1 MLLLSLRPILG
12 DLHHGNNNLLI
23 LFLIVSMLY
32 AWRRGYDI
40 GAGLL
45 LALATTY
52 KVTPALFFV
61 YFAYKRSWRTV
72 LWGLLGMGVF
82 LIIVP
87 SLVIGNQFNGECLGM
102 WWHRMVAPYVVKGAA
117 SPVFI
122 NQSLVG
128 VIYRLFTHRIPGTG
142 HYTIDRDINMIS
154 LDPDVVRN
162 LIKVVIGLL
171 LGLLAILCRTKA
183 TDRRDPRLLGEFAL
197 VVLTMLFVSERSW
210 KHHYVTVL
218 LPITYLVAEF
228 FSPRLGQRGRRA
240 IVLAWAASFS
250 LMAST
255 STEIGGWFAGG
266 EGHEIAQGYG
276 MFMWAGVILYVTVGW
291 RVWARRGEPSPDLR
305 SGEPGLEVPPGACDP
320 PDPLSPGRPATGRIP
335 LGC

>member
-1 MLLLSLRPILG
+1 
-12 DLHHGNNNLLI
+12 
-23 LFLIVSMLY
+23 
-32 AWRRGYDI
+32 
-40 GAGLL
+40 
-45 LALATTY
+45 
-52 KVTPALFFV
+52 
-61 YFAYKRSWRTV
+61 
-72 LWGLLGMGVF
+72 
-82 LIIVP
+82 
-87 SLVIGNQFNGECLGM
+87 M

-128 VIYRLFTHRIPGTG
+128 VIYRLFTHRTPGSG
-142 HYTIDRDINMIS
+142 HYKMDMDVNIIS
-154 LDPDVVRN
+154 LDPDVVRQ
-162 LIKVVIGLL
+162 LIKVIIVLL
-171 LGLLAILCRTKA
+171 LGLLALLCRTKT

-218 LPITYLVAEF
+218 LPISYLVAEF
-228 FSPRLGQRGRRA
+228 FSPRLGQRGRAA

-255 STEIGGWFAGG
+255 SPEFTSWLADG

-276 MFMWAGVILYVTVGW
+276 LFMWAGVILYATVAW
-291 RVWARRGEPSPDLR
+291 RVWVRRGETSPDLR
-305 SGEPGLEVPPGACDP
+305 SGEPGREVSATSYEP
-320 PDPLSPGRPATGRIP
+320 PDSLSTGRPAMGRIP